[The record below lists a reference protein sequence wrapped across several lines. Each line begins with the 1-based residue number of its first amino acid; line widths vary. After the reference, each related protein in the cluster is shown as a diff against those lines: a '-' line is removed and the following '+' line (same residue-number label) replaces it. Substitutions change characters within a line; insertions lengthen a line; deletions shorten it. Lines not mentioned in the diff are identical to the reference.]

1 MDEPR
6 MERRAERRVA
16 ANEPIVVAEVG
27 QRRLH
32 PKGGL
37 LVEISKSSLTIKLPE
52 AIACGAAMEVETAD
66 MLMLGEVIRCD
77 PDGDGFRVA
86 LMLRHSLQDLP
97 VLDNRASLGGN
108 PPDARTAET
117 DLPGYL

>member
-66 MLMLGEVIRCD
+66 MLMLGEVNAVRPGWRRIPCGID
-77 PDGDGFRVA
+77 AEAFVA
-86 LMLRHSLQDLP
+86 GP
-97 VLDNRASLGGN
+97 AGIG
-108 PPDARTAET
+108 
-117 DLPGYL
+117 